1 MKKNWTVKMLVE
13 GGLCIALSFVLGY
26 IKLFSMPQGG
36 SVTAGEMIPI
46 IIFALRH
53 GSLPGIVVGALYGF
67 VQMLFGGSIFHPV
80 QAILDYPVAFG
91 VLGLA
96 GLFSSEFEKTKK
108 IVPVI
113 KGASLGIVLRMI
125 AHTLTGA
132 IFFAS
137 YAPEGQN
144 PWAYSIIYNASYLLV
159 EFAITIVIIY
169 LLRNVITKDLQ
180 RV

>member
-1 MKKNWTVKMLVE
+1 
-13 GGLCIALSFVLGY
+13 
-26 IKLFSMPQGG
+26 MPQGG

-108 IVPVI
+108 ILPVI

-144 PWAYSIIYNASYLLV
+144 PWAYSIIYNASYLVV
-159 EFAITIVIIY
+159 EFATTIVIIY

-180 RV
+180 RL

>member
-91 VLGLA
+91 ALGLA

-108 IVPVI
+108 ILPVI

-144 PWAYSIIYNASYLLV
+144 PWAYSIIYNASYLVV

-180 RV
+180 RL

>member
-67 VQMLFGGSIFHPV
+67 VQMLFGGSIFHPL

-96 GLFSSEFEKTKK
+96 GLFSSEFEKTKSV
-108 IVPVI
+108 VPVI

-144 PWAYSIIYNASYLLV
+144 PWAYSIIYNASYLVV

>member
-53 GSLPGIVVGALYGF
+53 GNLPGIVVGALYGF

-108 IVPVI
+108 ILPVI

-132 IFFAS
+132 ILFAS

-144 PWAYSIIYNASYLLV
+144 PWAYSIIYNASYLVV

-180 RV
+180 RI

>member
-1 MKKNWTVKMLVE
+1 MKKNWSVKMLVE
-13 GGLCIALSFVLGY
+13 GGLCIALSFILGY

-53 GSLPGIVVGALYGF
+53 GSLPGIVVGAVYGF
-67 VQMLFGGSIFHPV
+67 IQLLFGGSVYHPI
-80 QAILDYPVAFG
+80 QALLDYPVAFG

-96 GLFSSEFEKTKK
+96 GIFSSQFEKTKSIK
-108 IVPVI
+108 PVFY
-113 KGASLGIVLRMI
+113 GTFLGIALRMF

-144 PWAYSIIYNASYLLV
+144 PWMYSIIYNASYLAV
-159 EFAITIVIIY
+159 EFVITVIIIY

-180 RV
+180 RI

>member
-96 GLFSSEFEKTKK
+96 GLFSSAFEKTKS
-108 IVPVI
+108 IGPVI

-144 PWAYSIIYNASYLLV
+144 PWAYSIIYNASYLVV

-180 RV
+180 RI

>member
-96 GLFSSEFEKTKK
+96 GLFSSEFEKTKSV
-108 IVPVI
+108 VPVI

-144 PWAYSIIYNASYLLV
+144 SWAYSIIYNASYLVV

-169 LLRNVITKDLQ
+169 LLRNVINKDLQ

>member
-13 GGLCIALSFVLGY
+13 GGLCIALAFVLGY

-53 GSLPGIVVGALYGF
+53 GSLPGIVVGAVYGL
-67 VQMLFGGSIFHPV
+67 VQMLFGGSIFHPI

-96 GLFSSEFEKTKK
+96 GIFSAEFEKNKSIK
-108 IVPVI
+108 PVL
-113 KGASLGIVLRMI
+113 A
-125 AHTLTGA
+125 
-132 IFFAS
+132 
-137 YAPEGQN
+137 
-144 PWAYSIIYNASYLLV
+144 
-159 EFAITIVIIY
+159 
-169 LLRNVITKDLQ
+169 
-180 RV
+180 

>member
-96 GLFSSEFEKTKK
+96 GLFSSEFEKTKSV
-108 IVPVI
+108 VPVI

-180 RV
+180 RL

>member
-53 GSLPGIVVGALYGF
+53 GSLSGIVVGALYGF

-96 GLFSSEFEKTKK
+96 GLFSSEFEKTKSV
-108 IVPVI
+108 VPVI

-144 PWAYSIIYNASYLLV
+144 PWAYSIIYNASYLVV

>member
-13 GGLCIALSFVLGY
+13 GGLCIALAFVLGY

-36 SVTAGEMIPI
+36 SITAGEMIPI

-53 GSLPGIVVGALYGF
+53 GSLPGIVVGAVYGL
-67 VQMLFGGSIFHPV
+67 VQMLFGGSIFHPI

-96 GLFSSEFEKTKK
+96 GIFSAEFEKNKSIK
-108 IVPVI
+108 PVLA
-113 KGASLGIVLRMI
+113 GASLGIVLRML

-144 PWAYSIIYNASYLLV
+144 PWVYSIIYNASYLVV
-159 EFAITIVIIY
+159 EFIITVIIIY

-180 RV
+180 RI

>member
-96 GLFSSEFEKTKK
+96 GLFSSEFEKTKSV
-108 IVPVI
+108 VPVI

-144 PWAYSIIYNASYLLV
+144 PWAYSIIYNASYLVV

-180 RV
+180 RL